1 LAFKLNAR
9 SAILLG
15 LVVLSLCLVDAIAAH
30 AGDPVQGDISKI
42 KISDEYYG
50 GPTRRAFFKTI
61 ELAVG
66 GNLDAA
72 SACANAQKGM
82 RLAIRLTADPVAYRA
97 DREAKRGYI
106 LEDFAKW
113 AMMFLAKSC
122 QPDAMKP
129 LVEELLKVE
138 AIASKPEEP
147 GLAFASLNAAKF
159 FRDRCCDAA
168 RAEEFFDQAARVI
181 PKVKYEKT
189 HSSTPEFF
197 AVDLKVYEEDLAV
210 QPLKAAKYKKIRIL
224 RIQQQARHI
233 NNVGNAYLK
242 PVYGPPAETGLHEYE
257 VNHAVDA
264 YSKAIELIPKWAEP
278 YRGRARAYELLGKHD
293 LAAKDRAKAKQ
304 LE

>member
-1 LAFKLNAR
+1 LASKLNPVFLVLIAL
-9 SAILLG
+9 LLG
-15 LVVLSLCLVDAIAAH
+15 VGIVNVTPAQAA
-30 AGDPVQGDISKI
+30 DPTVSDISKI
-42 KISDEYYG
+42 KIPDEFYG

-61 ELAVG
+61 ELAVA

-72 SACANAQKGM
+72 SACANAKKGM
-82 RLAIRLTADPVAYRA
+82 RLAIRLTADPIAYRT

-122 QPDAMKP
+122 EPDVMKP

-138 AIASKPEEP
+138 AIAHKPEEP

-159 FRDRCCDAA
+159 FRDRCYDKA

-181 PKVKYEKT
+181 PKVRYEKT

-197 AVDLKVYEEDLAV
+197 AVDLKIYEDDLAV

-242 PVYGPPAETGLHEYE
+242 PVFGPPAETGLHEYE
-257 VNHAVDA
+257 VNQAVDV
-264 YSKAIELIPKWAEP
+264 YSQAIELIPKWAEP

-293 LAAKDRAKAKQ
+293 LAAKDRAKAKS